1 MLCVVNSTDPTSFRH
16 MLRTN
21 ELNLGLLEKCIPPS
35 VLDHIKK
42 PHIPIPDT
50 DMIKDMWKRF
60 DDFDWEK
67 VSYTKLLHLK
77 TYTVLQPEDKG
88 KTFFKKNY
96 KWPESSSQTQTLL
109 ICGGANNKRNRTS
122 EFDGLQ
128 EFIEV
133 VHGFAQR
140 IVMVSPLTQ
149 NYTQQYSI
157 EETNRARTED
167 AKPSR
172 LSVLNTLEEED
183 ELCERIAEQYYE
195 HEQQDVQYCFNDY
208 QAFMG
213 EEITKMNLTQTLKAS
228 GLQILQ
234 NNDLDKDYLAKL
246 VAKCHI
252 ELKSLVQ
259 QLAEQ
264 DKLQSP
270 ADLRALFL
278 AQLTLPKLI
287 QFCLGKLYTLYI
299 KKNIHSVLQF
309 LYTMRITS
317 DILYA

>member
-1 MLCVVNSTDPTSFRH
+1 MRSNW
-16 MLRTN
+16 
-21 ELNLGLLEKCIPPS
+21 E
-35 VLDHIKK
+35 
-42 PHIPIPDT
+42 
-50 DMIKDMWKRF
+50 RF
-60 DDFDWEK
+60 
-67 VSYTKLLHLK
+67 
-77 TYTVLQPEDKG
+77 
-88 KTFFKKNY
+88 
-96 KWPESSSQTQTLL
+96 
-109 ICGGANNKRNRTS
+109 
-122 EFDGLQ
+122 
-128 EFIEV
+128 
-133 VHGFAQR
+133 
-140 IVMVSPLTQ
+140 
-149 NYTQQYSI
+149 
-157 EETNRARTED
+157 
-167 AKPSR
+167 
-172 LSVLNTLEEED
+172 
-183 ELCERIAEQYYE
+183 YE
-195 HEQQDVQYCFNDY
+195 HEQMDVQYCFNDY

-299 KKNIHSVLQF
+299 KKNIHNV
-309 LYTMRITS
+309 
-317 DILYA
+317 